1 MFDEWND
8 MTVAELLEVK
18 RDLVKAIQNEKLQM
32 MEEHNPYA
40 AYLHARNVGGYEY
53 QLAYISELIQE
64 RNEHATTEEE

>member
-18 RDLVKAIQNEKLQM
+18 RELVKAIQNEKLWM
-32 MEEHNPYA
+32 MAEHNPYA

-53 QLAYISELIQE
+53 QLDYVSDLIRE
-64 RNEHATTEEE
+64 AKEHATTEEE